1 MNTSVPITQTPPLR
15 QKIVRERLYVT
26 GVVQGVGFRPFVYG
40 LALRYELAGFV
51 GNDGGGVF
59 IEIEGDVASI
69 AAFYEALIEEC
80 PPAAF
85 IEDVQSVRI
94 EPVGATGFVI
104 IESRPAPRTHTLVSP
119 DLSICP
125 DCLRELFDPSD
136 RRYRY
141 PFINCT
147 NCGPRFTIIRAMPYD
162 RPATTMDSFEM
173 CPACAHEYH
182 DPADRRF
189 HAQPIA
195 CPDCGPQMTYR
206 LSRHVDGDIH
216 GGDAIRAAQIALRTG
231 QIIAVKGLGGYHLAC
246 DATSPAVVALLRERK
261 GRGAKPFAVMVN
273 DLDAARALAHINAA
287 QADLLNS
294 RARPIVLLRKQATS
308 PLAEGIAPGNPHVGV
323 MLAYK
328 PLHYLLL
335 DDPALPPLVMTSG
348 NLSNEPIITDDADA
362 LDRLA
367 GIADAFLLHDRAI
380 HVPCDDS
387 VVRVFDGA
395 ELPLRRSRGY
405 APFPVQL
412 PVDVPPI
419 LGVGGEIKNTFC
431 LAADRHAILSQHIG
445 DMEHLESL
453 NAFDAALKHM
463 RALFHIE
470 PRAVAC
476 DLHPGYFSSRRA
488 AYIAQH
494 EAVPLVKVQHHHAH
508 IAALM
513 AEHGVKFG
521 QPVIGF
527 AFDGTGYGT
536 DGAIWGG
543 EGLITTY
550 AKFQRAAHLAY
561 IPLPGGDA
569 AIRHPYRAA
578 LAHLWAAG
586 LPWDADLPPVIACGD
601 GECAVLRKMM
611 DSGLNC
617 IPTSSM
623 GRLFDAVAAL
633 IGVRQSVTHEGQA
646 AIELEGLA
654 RSVRDE
660 AAAYVFDVTRDEA
673 GTLIISPG
681 PVLRRILH
689 DRRKGVSAVVM
700 ARRFHLA
707 VSDVVLSISR
717 ELRDQHELNT
727 VALSGGVFQN
737 TLLLRLTCDQLR
749 AHGFDVLTHRI
760 VPPNDA
766 GIALGQVMIAAR
778 QLKDGSI

>member
-1 MNTSVPITQTPPLR
+1 MNTSARITQTPPLR

-94 EPVGATGFVI
+94 EPTGATGFAI
-104 IESRPAPRTHTLVSP
+104 RESRTAPRAHTLVSP

-125 DCLRELFDPSD
+125 DCLRELFDPAD

-147 NCGPRFTIIRAMPYD
+147 NCGPRFTIIRETPYD
-162 RPATTMDSFEM
+162 RPATTMDVFEM
-173 CPACAHEYH
+173 CPACAREYH
-182 DPADRRF
+182 DPTDRRF

-195 CPDCGPQMTYR
+195 CPDCGPQVTYR
-206 LSRHVDGDIH
+206 INRHVTGSISGD
-216 GGDAIRAAQIALRTG
+216 DAIRAAQTALKTG
-231 QIIAVKGLGGYHLAC
+231 LIIAVKGLGGYHLAC
-246 DATSPAVVALLRERK
+246 DATSPAALALLRERK
-261 GRGAKPFAVMVN
+261 GRSAKPFAVMVN
-273 DLDAARALAHINAA
+273 DLDAARTLAHINATE
-287 QADLLNS
+287 ADLLTS
-294 RARPIVLLRKQATS
+294 RERPIVLLRKRATS
-308 PLAEGIAPGNPHVGV
+308 PLAGGVAPGNPSIGV
-323 MLAYK
+323 MLAYT

-348 NLSNEPIITDDADA
+348 NLSDEPIITDDADA

-395 ELPLRRSRGY
+395 ELPVRRSRGY
-405 APFPVQL
+405 APFPVRL
-412 PVDVPPI
+412 PVDVPP
-419 LGVGGEIKNTFC
+419 LLAVGGELKNTFC

-453 NAFDAALKHM
+453 NAFDSALAHL
-463 RALFHIE
+463 RGLFRIE
-470 PRAVAC
+470 PRAIAC

-488 AYIAQH
+488 ARTAQH
-494 EAVPLVKVQHHHAH
+494 QDIPLVKVQHHHAH

-513 AEHGVKFG
+513 AEHGVQPG
-521 QPVIGF
+521 HPVIGF

-543 EGLITTY
+543 EAFIATY

-561 IPLPGGDA
+561 MPLPGGDA
-569 AIRHPYRAA
+569 AIRHPFRAA
-578 LAHLWAAG
+578 LAHLRAAN
-586 LPWDADLPPVIACGD
+586 LPWDADLPPVKACAD
-601 GECAVLRKMM
+601 GECAVLRQIL

-617 IPTSSM
+617 VPTSSM

-633 IGVRQSVTHEGQA
+633 IGIRQSVTYEAQA

-654 RSVRDE
+654 RSAKDDG
-660 AAAYVFDVTRDEA
+660 AAYVFDVTRDDA
-673 GTLIISPG
+673 GTLIISPES
-681 PVLRRILH
+681 VLRGIRH
-689 DRRKGVSAVVM
+689 DRRKGVSPGVM

-707 VSDVVLSISR
+707 VADVILSVSR

-737 TLLLRLTCDQLR
+737 TLLLRLACDDLR
-749 AHGFDVLTHRI
+749 AHGFDVLVHRR

-778 QLKDGSI
+778 QL